1 MASPTPREI
10 AMEARKREFDAKRR
24 AANRQSR
31 ANLLGMA
38 SNPGALLRGALDIP
52 GSVYRYLRDNEPVE
66 IGEDVSGIASDMA
79 ADFRKDPVKFAVD
92 MVNPVTSVQDFA
104 DIRAQARD
112 FRAAGDL
119 DTASTLEQIAAMS
132 PLSVLPVVGKVLG
145 KGAKAAAKA
154 AAKKAASLAVKPVK
168 AAAEKAPLAV
178 KPLAMDETS
187 RMARADKLFP
197 VSAYH
202 GSPRDIKK
210 FSNKYG
216 SPEGHYGANHYF
228 TSSVDDVNHNY
239 AGEGP
244 DLTGRIERTL
254 ERDADGG
261 DDYHLRELA
270 QERGLDFD
278 SLSSGEQDQLARDS
292 ARAALGIENQGTV
305 YPVRLRVEKPVVVGG
320 KGETHWPY
328 NYDTDEAGDFVSES
342 GEAIDLL
349 RHTREA
355 MGDWNVDPRTVD
367 RVAGQL
373 GELLP
378 DDGGV
383 SAGRFEGVLRSN
395 IHDLYDDTTGD
406 SASPGA
412 LLADIYQRMG
422 HDSVNMDASIF
433 GARRGAMGAKI
444 PGMVGVN
451 DARHYIVFDPK
462 RIRSRFA
469 AFDPDKLDS
478 DDLGHAHGGRVSPLA
493 VKRKG
498 KK

>member
-1 MASPTPREI
+1 
-10 AMEARKREFDAKRR
+10 MEARKREFDAKRR
-24 AANRQSR
+24 AANRQKG

-38 SNPGALLRGALDIP
+38 SNPGALLRGAADIP

-66 IGEDVSGIASDMA
+66 IGEDVSNLASSMA

-112 FRAAGDL
+112 LRAAGDL
-119 DTASTLEQIAAMS
+119 DTAAMLEQVAAMS
-132 PLSVLPVVGKVLG
+132 PLAVVPVVGKVLS
-145 KGAKAAAKA
+145 KSAKI
-154 AAKKAASLAVKPVK
+154 AAKKAAKKTASLAVKPAE

-187 RMARADKLFP
+187 RMARADRLFP

-210 FSNKYG
+210 FSNRYG

-228 TSSVDDVNHNY
+228 TTSLDDVNQNY

-244 DLTGRIERTL
+244 DLTGRIERVL

-278 SLSSGEQDQLARDS
+278 NLSHGEVEQLARDS

-305 YPVRLRVEKPVVVGG
+305 YPVRLRMEKPVVVGG
-320 KGETHWPY
+320 KGETYWPY
-328 NYDTDEAGDFVSES
+328 KYETDEAGDFIGES
-342 GEAIDLL
+342 GEALDLL

-355 MGDWNVDPRTVD
+355 MDDWNVDPRTVD
-367 RVAGQL
+367 RVAGQ
-373 GELLP
+373 LLP

-395 IHDLYDDTTGD
+395 IHDLYDDMTGD

-422 HDSVNMDASIF
+422 YDSVNMDASIF
-433 GARRGAMGAKI
+433 GARVGAMGGKI

-451 DARHYIVFDPK
+451 DARHYVVFDPK

-478 DDLGHAHGGRVSPLA
+478 DDLGHAHGGRVSSLA